1 MLPLNYK
8 LNSLASLQNIEEDIM
23 VSVLESNIASLN
35 YAEEL
40 VKLDSVNMK
49 DYVKHYVKV
58 TKINQ
63 HPLV

>member
-49 DYVKHYVKV
+49 DYVKHCVKV